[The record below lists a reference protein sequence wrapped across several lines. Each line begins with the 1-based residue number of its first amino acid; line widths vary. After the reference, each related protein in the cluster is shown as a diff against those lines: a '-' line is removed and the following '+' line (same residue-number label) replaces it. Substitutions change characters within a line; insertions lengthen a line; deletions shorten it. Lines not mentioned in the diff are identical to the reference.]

1 MTPHLAQ
8 VFEAFK
14 PRAKE
19 GGKSAGEG
27 SRAGAGGKVRLGT
40 ANGGLNGLTP
50 PENIKIRA
58 RFLTQTVQELD

>member
-50 PENIKIRA
+50 PENTKI
-58 RFLTQTVQELD
+58 FG